1 VSKYFRHGDLVLWNP
16 SNQVAELFLRTAET
30 LAAVEERPTGI
41 GPMRAD
47 EHHLDLD
54 AYGAFVDALARRY
67 LASRHAIHRA
77 LVEGFLAT
85 ALVLTRRAGHDI
97 PALNAPPEPSSRDLS
112 VGPDGMAAPGDPER
126 LLRLSEELARS
137 MPR

>member
-1 VSKYFRHGDLVLWNP
+1 VSKYFQHGDLVLWNP

-30 LAAVEERPTGI
+30 LAAVEARPTGI

-47 EHHLDLD
+47 EHQLDLA
-54 AYGAFVDALARRY
+54 AYGAFVDALAHRY

-77 LVEGFLAT
+77 LLEGFLAT
-85 ALVLTRRAGHDI
+85 ALVLARRAGHDI
-97 PALNAPPEPSSRDLS
+97 AALSTPPEPSGRDVS
-112 VGPDGMAAPGDPER
+112 VGPDGMAATGDPVR
-126 LLRLSEELARS
+126 LLRLSEELGRS